1 VLHFLF
7 VVSKILPEKHVVLT
21 LIVIGGVTLGVGVLL
36 GWLLASLRA
45 NRLQWEA
52 AGVSAQ
58 LAETRRQ
65 LDLSRA
71 DLEKL
76 RRDLTAEQ
84 TLRTRAEADRQNERA
99 NLEEQRSLL
108 SEAETKLREA
118 FDSLAGKVLQNSS
131 EQFLQLAQERLGTLQ
146 RQASGDLAQ
155 RQESIKG
162 MVDPLQQR
170 LTELQTHLRELESN
184 RQSAYGELRTQ
195 VQQLGATSRDLQKE
209 TGTLVS
215 TLRQPQVRGRWGE
228 LTLRRCVELAGMSPH
243 CDYDEQ
249 VSISGDDDEKRF
261 RPDLVVHLPGDANV
275 IVDAKVPLHGFT
287 SVAAAQTD
295 AERQAGLA
303 LHARLV
309 REHVSGLSSKEYWKR
324 FDRAPQFVVMFVPGE
339 SFFSAALESDPTLL
353 EDAME
358 KRVVLAS
365 PTNLIALLRAVAY
378 GWRQEQIAENAQE
391 ISDIGRELY
400 ERILKF
406 LEHFDDL
413 RGGLERANKSFNNA
427 VGSLEGRVLP
437 SVRKLKEKGGHAAEL
452 TAAEPTET
460 ALRALNSSVSESEK

>member
-1 VLHFLF
+1 MTLSFLA
-7 VVSKILPEKHVVLT
+7 SAA
-21 LIVIGGVTLGVGVLL
+21 IVLGVGVLV
-36 GWLLASLRA
+36 GWLFASSRA
-45 NRLQWEA
+45 SRLQSEA

-58 LAETRRQ
+58 LAETRNQ
-65 LDLSRA
+65 FNTSRSEV
-71 DLEKL
+71 EKL
-76 RRDLTAEQ
+76 RKELTTEQ

-99 NLEEQRSLL
+99 NLEEQKSLL
-108 SEAETKLREA
+108 SEAESKLREA

-146 RQASGDLAQ
+146 KQASGDLAQ

-170 LTELQTHLRELESN
+170 LSDMQTHLNELESN
-184 RQSAYGELRTQ
+184 RQLAYGELRMQ
-195 VQQLGATSRDLQKE
+195 VQTLAQSNRDLQKE

-228 LTLRRCVELAGMSPH
+228 LTLRRSVELAGMSMH
-243 CDYDEQ
+243 CDFDEQ
-249 VSISGDDDEKRF
+249 VSVSGDEEEKRF
-261 RPDLVVHLPGDANV
+261 RPDLVVHLPGNANV
-275 IVDAKVPLHGFT
+275 VVDAKVPLHGFLR
-287 SVAAAQTD
+287 VAAAQTE

-303 LHARLV
+303 EHVRLV
-309 REHVSGLSSKEYWKR
+309 RDHVSQLSSKEYWKR

-400 ERILKF
+400 DRILKF
-406 LEHFDDL
+406 LEHFSDV

-437 SVRKLKEKGGHAAEL
+437 SVRKLREKGNHAAEMP
-452 TAAEPTET
+452 AVEPTET
-460 ALRALNSSVSESEK
+460 ALRALNPALTEGEK

>member
-1 VLHFLF
+1 MNIAIL
-7 VVSKILPEKHVVLT
+7 VSAAIA
-21 LIVIGGVTLGVGVLL
+21 LGVGMLL
-36 GWLLASLRA
+36 GWVLVSSRAS
-45 NRLQWEA
+45 RLQSES
-52 AGVSAQ
+52 AGISAQ
-58 LAETRRQ
+58 LAETRNQFNTCRGEM
-65 LDLSRA
+65 
-71 DLEKL
+71 EKL
-76 RRDLTAEQ
+76 RKDLTTEQ
-84 TLRTRAEADRQNERA
+84 ALRTRAEADRQNERA
-99 NLEEQRSLL
+99 NLEEQKTLL
-108 SEAETKLREA
+108 SQAESKLREA

-131 EQFLQLAQERLGTLQ
+131 EQFLQLAQERLGTMQ
-146 RQASGDLAQ
+146 KQASGDLAQ

-170 LTELQTHLRELESN
+170 LTEMQTHLRELESN

-195 VQQLGATSRDLQKE
+195 VQTLAQSNRDLQKE

-228 LTLRRCVELAGMSPH
+228 LTLRRSVELAGMSMH
-243 CDYDEQ
+243 CDFDEQ
-249 VSISGDDDEKRF
+249 VSVSGDEDHTRF
-261 RPDLVVHLPGDANV
+261 RPDLVVHLPGNANV
-275 IVDAKVPLHGFT
+275 IVDAKVPLHGFLR
-287 SVAAAQTD
+287 VAAAQTD

-303 LHARLV
+303 EHVRLV
-309 REHVSGLSSKEYWKR
+309 RDHVSQLSSKEYWKR

-378 GWRQEQIAENAQE
+378 GWRQEQIAEDAQE
-391 ISDIGRELY
+391 ISDIGRDLY
-400 ERILKF
+400 DRILKF
-406 LEHFDDL
+406 LDHFNDV

-437 SVRKLKEKGGHAAEL
+437 SVRKLREKGSHAAEL
-452 TAAEPTET
+452 PAVEPTET
-460 ALRALNSSVSESEK
+460 ALRALNSSVAEGEK